1 MKLNYPIVKDWAF
14 VFAGAVSGSFIA
26 PELVSSRL
34 CGKVYS
40 SEKFS
45 DGTNVA
51 SSSIRRMIEEQ
62 GVIIVETKNSK
73 YVIRENEVSKEYE
86 EKMGN
91 IWQRLITSIN
101 S

>member
-14 VFAGAVSGSFIA
+14 IGTVSNPFIA
-26 PELVSSRL
+26 PELISSRL
-34 CGKVYS
+34 CGKVYG

-51 SSSIRRMIEEQ
+51 FSSIQRMFEEQ
-62 GVIIVETKNSK
+62 DVIIVETRNSK
-73 YVIRENEVSKEYE
+73 YIIRENEVSKDYE

-91 IWQRLITSIN
+91 IWQRLVTR
-101 S
+101 

>member
-14 VFAGAVSGSFIA
+14 VDAVSNLFIA
-26 PELVSSRL
+26 PELITLRL
-34 CGKVYS
+34 CGKVYG

-51 SSSIRRMIEEQ
+51 SSHIWRMTEEQ
-62 GVIIVETKNSK
+62 GIIIVETKNSK
-73 YVIRENEVSKEYE
+73 YIIRENEVSKEYK

>member
-14 VFAGAVSGSFIA
+14 VGAVSNPFIA
-26 PELVSSRL
+26 PELIPSRL
-34 CGKVYS
+34 CGKVYG
-40 SEKFS
+40 SEKFP

-51 SSSIRRMIEEQ
+51 SSSIQRMFEEQ
-62 GVIIVETKNSK
+62 GVIIVETRNSK
-73 YVIRENEVSKEYE
+73 YIIRENEVSKEYK

>member
-14 VFAGAVSGSFIA
+14 TGAVNYPFIA
-26 PELVSSRL
+26 PELIPSRL
-34 CGKVYS
+34 CGKVYG

-51 SSSIRRMIEEQ
+51 SSSIQRMFEEQ
-62 GVIIVETKNSK
+62 GVIIVETRNSK
-73 YVIRENEVSKEYE
+73 YIIRENEVSKEYE

-91 IWQRLITSIN
+91 IWQRLIASIN

>member
-14 VFAGAVSGSFIA
+14 VGAVSNPFIA
-26 PELVSSRL
+26 PELIPSRL
-34 CGKVYS
+34 CGKVYG
-40 SEKFS
+40 SEKFP

-51 SSSIRRMIEEQ
+51 SSYIRRMIEEQ
-62 GVIIVETKNSK
+62 GVIIVETRNSK
-73 YVIRENEVSKEYE
+73 YIIREGEVSKEYK